1 MTQWLEVDNWL
12 DLVGNAWI
20 GLVLI
25 AVAAVPSFYARRN
38 HATLTDVKAQV
49 VNGHGHTAT
58 NMRDDID
65 RAIRGIDNLAGDVR
79 ALKADL
85 MYEEERRRSAIEEL
99 YDELDHR
106 TGRHRR
112 E

>member
-1 MTQWLEVDNWL
+1 MTPQWLEVDSWL

-49 VNGHGHTAT
+49 VNGHTAT
-58 NMRDDID
+58 NLRDDLD
-65 RAIRGIDNLAGDVR
+65 RAINAIDSLAHDVR
-79 ALKADL
+79 SLKTDL
-85 MYEEERRRSAIEEL
+85 MHEEGRRRSAIEEL